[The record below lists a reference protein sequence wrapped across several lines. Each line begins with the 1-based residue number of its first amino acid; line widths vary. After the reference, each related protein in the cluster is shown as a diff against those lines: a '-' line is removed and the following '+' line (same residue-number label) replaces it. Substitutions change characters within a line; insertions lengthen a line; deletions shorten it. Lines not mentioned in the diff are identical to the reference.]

1 MVYESLSEIFK
12 ICHLQ
17 SALIFSILNHSCTL
31 MGYYYL
37 FAFFFYLG
45 QLLFSVFLNLKII

>member
-37 FAFFFYLG
+37 SAFFYLG
-45 QLLFSVFLNLKII
+45 QLLFPVFLNLKVI